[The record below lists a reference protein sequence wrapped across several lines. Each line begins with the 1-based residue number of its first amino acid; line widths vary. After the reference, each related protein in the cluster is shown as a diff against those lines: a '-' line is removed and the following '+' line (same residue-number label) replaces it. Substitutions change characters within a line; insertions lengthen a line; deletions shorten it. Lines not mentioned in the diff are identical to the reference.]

1 MTVRRI
7 REPAV
12 ARSATRPPAWFN
24 RLTLAVLRSPLHRL
38 ADSDVCALAFTGRR
52 SGRRITVPVL
62 YAARRDTLVVLVGD
76 AADKQWWRNF
86 RQPDP
91 SRSAA
96 ADGRSAR
103 PRASLPDPTPCT
115 PLPRAP
121 TRSATGWNPGPATAC
136 SSSPR
141 RLPDS
146 VP

>member
-86 RQPDP
+86 RQPRP
-91 SRSAA
+91 VQVRCR
-96 ADGRSAR
+96 GR
-103 PRASLPDPTPCT
+103 TF
-115 PLPRAP
+115 
-121 TRSATGWNPGPATAC
+121 SATARVVARSDSVYATAASAYQERHRVEPGPGDRLLVITPETA
-136 SSSPR
+136 
-141 RLPDS
+141 
-146 VP
+146 